1 MAKIKKLTREQ
12 IVHVAMEMFDNE
24 GDAGFSMRKLAGKL
38 GVDPMAIYH
47 HHANRNAL
55 ISEVVQA
62 YLSQRRIPTRSGD
75 WRVDIRELCQS
86 LRGLAKS
93 HPNIFRLYQA
103 HDTWVPEESRISE
116 AFHTILLDAG
126 FESQTVVRGVRLL
139 SNYTESFAVDELAGW
154 YKPLDDSDRA
164 QLAQTVSAD
173 THPAMTRLMDDIGTA
188 DAEADFAFGL
198 DVIVRGLEAE
208 LVGD

>member
-12 IVHVAMEMFDNE
+12 IVHVAMEMFDSE

-103 HDTWVPEESRISE
+103 HDTY
-116 AFHTILLDAG
+116 H
-126 FESQTVVRGVRLL
+126 
-139 SNYTESFAVDELAGW
+139 
-154 YKPLDDSDRA
+154 
-164 QLAQTVSAD
+164 
-173 THPAMTRLMDDIGTA
+173 
-188 DAEADFAFGL
+188 
-198 DVIVRGLEAE
+198 
-208 LVGD
+208 LVGCRLRKPNGGARCPLAVELYRVVCCG